1 MFRRKKVGPINE
13 KKQKTSAEVR
23 ANADRHF
30 KDDFLIASDRDMV
43 NKILASRTGMAMAII
58 ESERQAEEQKIA
70 RLRALR
76 EARQREAPHHD

>member
-1 MFRRKKVGPINE
+1 
-13 KKQKTSAEVR
+13 
-23 ANADRHF
+23 
-30 KDDFLIASDRDMV
+30 MV

-70 RLRALR
+70 SLRALR